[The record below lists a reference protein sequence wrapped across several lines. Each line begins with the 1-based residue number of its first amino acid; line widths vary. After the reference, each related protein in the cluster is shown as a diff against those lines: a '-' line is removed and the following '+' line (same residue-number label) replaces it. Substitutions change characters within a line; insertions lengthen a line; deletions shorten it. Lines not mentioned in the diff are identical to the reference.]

1 MKRIPA
7 VVIQTP
13 NSERFLPLIEI
24 LKNSKIFEPVLMAA
38 TMGVNLSEMKQ
49 SFEKQELTRYGR
61 ALSRNE
67 RACAISHTRAREI
80 IAKSE
85 IGGLILEDDARI
97 LDLRILE
104 SASQAFLEEKAK
116 SYSALGLL
124 DYSGTTDNSR
134 SHNNY
139 LNYGSFHRLFAE
151 VPLAVGTVLTPEA
164 AAELVTSAGEY
175 SQLADWPYSRC
186 RYYFLS
192 TGCIAHGDSTTNS
205 VIGDPLMRVFGRTQK
220 FFTIKGVKHLSK
232 RILQKI
238 DTYRISCQQSR

>member
-24 LKNSKIFEPVLMAA
+24 LKHSKFFEPVLMAA
-38 TMGVNLSEMKQ
+38 TMGVNLSETKQ

-61 ALSRNE
+61 VLSRNE

-80 IAKSE
+80 IAESE
-85 IGGLILEDDARI
+85 NGGLILEDDARI
-97 LDLRILE
+97 PDLKILE
-104 SASQAFLEEKAK
+104 SVSRAFLEEKAK
-116 SYSALGLL
+116 SRSALGLL
-124 DYSGTTDNSR
+124 DYSGTTDSSKRQGN
-134 SHNNY
+134 H
-139 LNYGSFHRLFAE
+139 LNYGRFHRLFAE
-151 VPLAVGTVLTPEA
+151 VPLAVGTLLTPEA
-164 AAELVTSAGEY
+164 AAGLVMSAGEY

-205 VIGDPLMRVFGRTQK
+205 VIGDPSIRVFGRSQK
-220 FFTIKGVKHLSK
+220 IFTIKGIKHLSK

-238 DTYRISCQQSR
+238 DTYLISYHQSR